1 MKCEKQISY
10 NRPAADLVLPE
21 SPELERAVL
30 GALILE
36 PEYLPDTAEMIEI
49 SAFQTPIHGKIYGM
63 MLSMLAEGVK
73 IDLYTLTQRCK
84 TVEGLGN
91 PAAYLAKL
99 TQAVGSGVKS
109 STMPGSSKTRRPAAG
124 CVYSAM
130 NSQYGRPPIPRAF
143 WIGRQQK

>member
-1 MKCEKQISY
+1 MKREKQISY
-10 NRPAADLVLPE
+10 NRPEAVEVLPE
-21 SPELERAVL
+21 SPELETAVL

-36 PEYLPDTAEMIEI
+36 PDQLSDVAEIAEI

-99 TQAVGSGVKS
+99 TQAVGSGVNVLDHARQLKD
-109 STMPGSSKTRRPAAG
+109 TETRRRLCLFGHELAVRAASDPSG
-124 CVYSAM
+124 VLDWAM
-130 NSQYGRPPIPRAF
+130 LL
-143 WIGRQQK
+143 

>member
-1 MKCEKQISY
+1 MKREKQISY

-21 SPELERAVL
+21 SPELETAVL

-36 PEYLPDTAEMIEI
+36 PDQLPDVAEIVEI
-49 SAFQTPIHGKIYGM
+49 SAFHTPIHGKIYGT
-63 MLSMLAEGVK
+63 MLSMMERGDK

-99 TQAVGSGVKS
+99 TQAVGSGVNVLDHARQLKD
-109 STMPGSSKTRRPAAG
+109 TETRRRLCLFG
-124 CVYSAM
+124 H
-130 NSQYGRPPIPRAF
+130 
-143 WIGRQQK
+143 

>member
-1 MKCEKQISY
+1 MRCEQQISY
-10 NRPAADLVLPE
+10 NRLEAVEVLPE
-21 SPELERAVL
+21 SPELEKAVL

-36 PEYLPDTAEMIEI
+36 PDQLADVAEIAEI

-91 PAAYLAKL
+91 PAAYLA
-99 TQAVGSGVKS
+99 
-109 STMPGSSKTRRPAAG
+109 
-124 CVYSAM
+124 
-130 NSQYGRPPIPRAF
+130 
-143 WIGRQQK
+143 

>member
-1 MKCEKQISY
+1 MRCEQQISY
-10 NRPAADLVLPE
+10 NRLEAVEVLPE
-21 SPELERAVL
+21 SPELEKAVL

-36 PEYLPDTAEMIEI
+36 PDQLADVAEIAEI

-99 TQAVGSGVKS
+99 TQA
-109 STMPGSSKTRRPAAG
+109 AG